1 MADPA
6 AEPNRSI
13 GRCARGRDGP
23 SMQAMNLLLA
33 IILGTGAVIGA
44 LGMVL
49 LVAGGIAASL
59 MDQS

>member
-6 AEPNRSI
+6 VEPNRSN
-13 GRCARGRDGP
+13 GRCGGGRGGP
-23 SMQAMNLLLA
+23 SMQAMNLFLS

-49 LVAGGIAASL
+49 LVAGGVAASL

>member
-1 MADPA
+1 
-6 AEPNRSI
+6 
-13 GRCARGRDGP
+13 
-23 SMQAMNLLLA
+23 MQAMNLLLA

>member
-1 MADPA
+1 
-6 AEPNRSI
+6 
-13 GRCARGRDGP
+13 
-23 SMQAMNLLLA
+23 MQAMNLFLS

-49 LVAGGIAASL
+49 LVAGGVAASL